1 MRGSIE
7 PKVKIKTFVAIPYNP
22 YEPQPYERWTLQGL
36 FDLNEEVVV
45 GPEFWDM
52 LGGKGTYE
60 DLLNVFEE
68 TGIEL
73 RDEIDIKMAHISK

>member
-1 MRGSIE
+1 LIH
-7 PKVKIKTFVAIPYNP
+7 YNP

-52 LGGKGTYE
+52 LGGKGTYK

-68 TGIEL
+68 AGIEL
-73 RDEIDIKMAHISK
+73 RDEIDRKMVSIRK